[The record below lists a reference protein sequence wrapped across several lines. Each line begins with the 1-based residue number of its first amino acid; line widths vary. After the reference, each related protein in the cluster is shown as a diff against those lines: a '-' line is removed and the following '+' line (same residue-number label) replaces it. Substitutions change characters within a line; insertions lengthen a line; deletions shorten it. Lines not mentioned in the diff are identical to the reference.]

1 VGYKRRINTMGNT
14 KRLKSE
20 FADSTSE
27 LLKIFNAIDKGR
39 VVENLPRDF
48 LRPAYQ
54 YTKAEVG
61 EIK

>member
-1 VGYKRRINTMGNT
+1 MGNT

-39 VVENLPRDF
+39 VIENLPRDF